1 MGNHP
6 IFNIIDLGANK
17 NDVFIGFFWAF
28 FFKHLDI
35 LPDRF
40 KTFLVSQVENNES
53 TLTIP
58 EVRSRERK
66 ELLLALR
73 VPYLQSHGL
82 IFDLQSQAFQVH
94 ANRTHLASFNKG
106 VIHKSYQEAG
116 LACAR
121 LSEHDYLIL
130 VLIAF

>member
-6 IFNIIDLGANK
+6 IFNIIDLCADK
-17 NDVFIGFFWAF
+17 NDVFKGFLWAF

-35 LPDRF
+35 FPDLF
-40 KTFLVSQVENNES
+40 KTFLISQVENYES

-66 ELLLALR
+66 KLFLALR
-73 VPYLQSHGL
+73 VPYLQPHGL

-94 ANRTHLASFNKG
+94 ANRAHLSSLNKV
-106 VIHKSYQEAG
+106 VIHKS
-116 LACAR
+116 
-121 LSEHDYLIL
+121 D
-130 VLIAF
+130 